1 MCVIYAAF
9 INNSIVLYR
18 NIERLILLQCI
29 RPDKLIFEIR
39 QFIGEN
45 LGEEFVSA
53 PAFDLSTSFADSDR
67 YKPLILILAPGS
79 DPLGAIKSFVPDDP
93 KDRPVSTTFVSLGQG
108 QGPAAEKAV
117 LEAAEAGG
125 WIVLQNCHL
134 ALEWMQRLVML
145 WEDEILSSA
154 SGTIKTHHAF
164 RLWLTS
170 YATKNFPSQIL
181 QAGVKVRIRIPRY
194 IYHRGKCIVSI

>member
-1 MCVIYAAF
+1 MDLAYSHCLISYL
-9 INNSIVLYR
+9 NYR

-39 QFIGEN
+39 RFIGEN

-53 PAFDLSTSFADSDR
+53 PAFDLSTSFGDSDR

-79 DPLGAIKSFVPDDP
+79 DPLSAIKAFVPEDP
-93 KDRPVSTTFVSLGQG
+93 KDRPVATTFVSLGQG
-108 QGPAAEKAV
+108 QGQAAERAI

-134 ALEWMQRLVML
+134 ALSWMPRLVTL

-154 SGTIKTHHAF
+154 SGTVSTHNSF
-164 RLWLTS
+164 RIWLTS
-170 YATKNFPSQIL
+170 YATNNFPSQLL
-181 QAGVKVRIRIPRY
+181 QAGVKV
-194 IYHRGKCIVSI
+194 

>member
-1 MCVIYAAF
+1 MTPNLLSTIFVL
-9 INNSIVLYR
+9 LYR

-39 QFIGEN
+39 RFIGEN

-67 YKPLILILAPGS
+67 FKPLILILAPGS
-79 DPLGAIKSFVPDDP
+79 DPLSAIKAFTPDDP
-93 KDRPVSTTFVSLGQG
+93 KNRPVSTTFVSLGQG
-108 QGPAAEKAV
+108 QGPAAEKAI
-117 LEAAEAGG
+117 LEAAESGG

-134 ALEWMQRLVML
+134 ALDWMPRLVML
-145 WEDEILSSA
+145 WEDEILSLA
-154 SGTIKTHHAF
+154 SGTVNTHKAF

-181 QAGVKVRIRIPRY
+181 QAGVKV
-194 IYHRGKCIVSI
+194 SIMNVFA

>member
-1 MCVIYAAF
+1 M
-9 INNSIVLYR
+9 
-18 NIERLILLQCI
+18 
-29 RPDKLIFEIR
+29 
-39 QFIGEN
+39 
-45 LGEEFVSA
+45 GEEFVSA

-79 DPLGAIKSFVPDDP
+79 DPLGAIKSFIPDDP

-108 QGPAAEKAV
+108 QGPAAEKAI
-117 LEAAEAGG
+117 LQAAEEGG

-154 SGTIKTHHAF
+154 SGTINTHQAF

-181 QAGVKVRIRIPRY
+181 QAGVKVRKYNKY
-194 IYHRGKCIVSI
+194 IHQT